1 MVTGSEVLTLQKT
14 LQNLKCVTLVCGQD
28 NMKNLKSLEVT
39 EIEKNTILGAG
50 RKFGNTATR
59 HNLRNIKYT

>member
-1 MVTGSEVLTLQKT
+1 M
-14 LQNLKCVTLVCGQD
+14 TLVCGQD
-28 NMKNLKSLEVT
+28 NMKNLKSLEVTGIEDLT

-59 HNLRNIKYT
+59 RNLRNIKYT